1 MLLILKVG
9 GPLKNV
15 DIFTPLKGK
24 TRTLNSE
31 ETGGTGQDSLP
42 SGKTQSGAAR

>member
-15 DIFTPLKGK
+15 DIKPFTPLKGK
-24 TRTLNSE
+24 TRSLNSE
-31 ETGGTGQDSLP
+31 ESGGTGQDSL
-42 SGKTQSGAAR
+42 SQSGAAR